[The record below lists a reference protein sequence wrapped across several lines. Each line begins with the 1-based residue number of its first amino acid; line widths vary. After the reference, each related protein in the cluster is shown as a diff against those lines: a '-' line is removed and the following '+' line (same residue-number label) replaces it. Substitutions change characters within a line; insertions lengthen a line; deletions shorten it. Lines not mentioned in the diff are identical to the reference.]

1 MRSTR
6 IQSLQ
11 FGDGYV
17 ASTDL
22 DRLTLFC
29 HFKVGTQV
37 LLELSDIR
45 GLYVGLL
52 YGSIV
57 VYELVNSKTWQ
68 ILV

>member
-1 MRSTR
+1 MNSWDKT
-6 IQSLQ
+6 
-11 FGDGYV
+11 
-17 ASTDL
+17 
-22 DRLTLFC
+22 
-29 HFKVGTQV
+29 VGTQV
-37 LLELSDIR
+37 LRELSDIR